1 MLYVYGSQK
10 IVMEAKCKKY
20 FLILLFPLLAALSL
34 NAENYITTR
43 DVKFR
48 AEKSPRAHVIG
59 SIKKNTV
66 VDVTEIDDEWWKI
79 TYNGREGYVQSK
91 FLKTA
96 PAAAVVHTSSPVAE
110 PSGLPFG
117 LNTDSIVAFLISVL
131 IIVVIVRQIRNY
143 IAYRK
148 ARATYVP
155 EVVKK
160 AAITHWYQCKHCRVA
175 IKKDSE
181 PGIAGCSE
189 SLRHLW
195 VNLGEIG
202 DIKYIC
208 KGCSTIITVKAEPL
222 IEGCPNDGD
231 HVWKKI

>member
-1 MLYVYGSQK
+1 MVHYQNMLYVYSSQK
-10 IVMEAKCKKY
+10 FVMEAKYKKY
-20 FLILLFPLLAALSL
+20 FLILLFPILTSLSL

-48 AEKSPRAHVIG
+48 AEKGSHAHIIG

-66 VDVTEIDDEWWKI
+66 IDVTEIDDEWWKI
-79 TYNGREGYVQSK
+79 TYNGRDGYVQSK
-91 FLKTA
+91 YLKIA
-96 PAAAVVHTSSPVAE
+96 PASTTVHTSTPAAE

-131 IIVVIVRQIRNY
+131 IVAVVIRQIRNY
-143 IAYRK
+143 VAYRK
-148 ARATYVP
+148 ARAAYVP

-160 AAITHWYQCKHCRVA
+160 MVITHWYQCKHCRVA
-175 IKKDSE
+175 IQKDSE

-202 DIKYIC
+202 
-208 KGCSTIITVKAEPL
+208 TVK
-222 IEGCPNDGD
+222 
-231 HVWKKI
+231 